1 MLSAEYLAKLSSIRD
16 QVRTEYTRLVMGYP
30 SQSPR
35 DELRRIV
42 DTYDL
47 LESLG
52 RILAAE
58 QMKAARG

>member
-30 SQSPR
+30 SQAPR

-47 LESLG
+47 LESPG
-52 RILAAE
+52 AASS
-58 QMKAARG
+58 RPNR